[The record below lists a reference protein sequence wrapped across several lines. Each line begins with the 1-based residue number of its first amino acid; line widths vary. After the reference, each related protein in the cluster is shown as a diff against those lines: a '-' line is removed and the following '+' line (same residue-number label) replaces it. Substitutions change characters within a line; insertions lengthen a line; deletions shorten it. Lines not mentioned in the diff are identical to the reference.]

1 MTGVTKLKTLL
12 LASLSAVA
20 LASCGGGGADN
31 VASPGEGAFPPG
43 SGGGTGGGGG
53 TTNPPPGQ
61 AAADCPTGL
70 ANIGTV
76 ANGTLRACQL
86 PQTITGNLVLANRAG
101 TIYAISGR
109 VDVGQDRGA
118 DPNAPI
124 AGAQQGILTIEPGVR
139 LYGSGGLDYINV
151 QRGSQIFAEG
161 TATNPIIFTSRSNIE
176 GSSGAD
182 LIGQWG
188 GIVISGRAPIAAC
201 PAGATPPNINCVAT
215 FEGGVSLYGGNSPTD
230 NSGRLRYVQVRYPG
244 FEVQP
249 NRELNGISL
258 LGVGSG
264 TTIEYVQVHNSSDD
278 GIEFFGGTVNLKRI
292 VVTGA
297 DDDSLDTDE
306 GYRGGVQYLIVRQ
319 RANGG
324 DRAFEQSSA
333 GVQASLNSQ
342 PKFANFTV
350 IGSGRTGAGDLQ
362 VLNTG
367 TGGRFINGIL
377 TSANTAT
384 ACIDVDTASTV
395 AAAPR
400 WDSVVLSCSVS
411 FRNDSDVNGAETQ
424 ALFAAGANN
433 NASFTNTLTSGFV
446 NGASEA
452 AVTATDPKAIY
463 SFFDSTNYIGAVR
476 DANDTWWQGWTCGL
490 TSGSSC

>member
-1 MTGVTKLKTLL
+1 MNGAKLKIILV
-12 LASLSAVA
+12 ASVGA
-20 LASCGGGGADN
+20 LALAACSGGADN
-31 VASPGEGAFPPG
+31 VASPGEGAFPPN
-43 SGGGTGGGGG
+43 SGGGTGTGGG
-53 TTNPPPGQ
+53 TTTPPGQ
-61 AAADCPTGL
+61 AAADCPTGF
-70 ANIGTV
+70 ANVGTV

-86 PQTITGNLVLANRAG
+86 PQTIVGNLVVPLRAG
-101 TIYAISGR
+101 TVYAISGR

-118 DPNAPI
+118 DPNNPI
-124 AGAQQGILTIEPGVR
+124 AGAQQGILTIEAGVR
-139 LYGSGGLDYINV
+139 LFGSGGLDYINV

-176 GSSGAD
+176 GNSGAD

-188 GIVISGRAPIAAC
+188 GIVIAGRAPIASC
-201 PAGATPPNINCVAT
+201 PAGTTPPNVNCVAT

-249 NRELNGISL
+249 NRELNGITL

-264 TTIEYVQVHNSSDD
+264 TTIDHVQVHNSSDD
-278 GIEFFGGTVNLKRI
+278 GIEFFGGTVNLKH
-292 VVTGA
+292 VVITGA

-306 GYRGGVQYLIVRQ
+306 GWRGGVQYLIVRQ

-324 DRAFEQSSA
+324 DRGFEQSSA

-350 IGSGRTGAGDLQ
+350 IGSTRTGAGDVQ

-367 TGGRFINGIL
+367 TGGRFINGIF
-377 TSANTAT
+377 TSANTAS
-384 ACIDVDTASTV
+384 ACIDVDDTSTV

-400 WDSVVLSCSVS
+400 WDSVVLACSS
-411 FRNDSDVNGAETQ
+411 PFRNDSGVDAAQ
-424 ALFAAGANN
+424 ATTLFNVGANN
-433 NASFTNTLTSGFV
+433 SASHTSTLSGFV
-446 NGASEA
+446 NGSNEA
-452 AVTATDPKAIY
+452 GRVATDPKAIY
-463 SFFDSTNYIGAVR
+463 SFFDTVTYIGAVR
-476 DANDTWWQGWTCGL
+476 DANDTWWSGWTCGL
-490 TSGSSC
+490 ATGSSC

>member
-1 MTGVTKLKTLL
+1 MTGATKLKTLL
-12 LASLSAVA
+12 VMSLSALA
-20 LASCGGGGADN
+20 LAGCGGGADN

-43 SGGGTGGGGG
+43 TGGGGNGGG
-53 TTNPPPGQ
+53 TTPPPGTP
-61 AAADCPTGL
+61 AADCPAGL
-70 ANIGTV
+70 SNIGTV
-76 ANGTLRACQL
+76 ANNTLRACQL
-86 PQTITGNLVLANRAG
+86 PAKIVGNLVLSARAG

-109 VDVGQDRGA
+109 VDVGDDRGA
-118 DPNAPI
+118 DPLAPLP
-124 AGAQQGILTIEPGVR
+124 GSQQGILTIEPGVR

-151 QRGSQIFAEG
+151 QRGNQIFAEG
-161 TATNPIIFTSRSNIE
+161 TATNPIIFTSRSNID
-176 GSSGAD
+176 GNSGAD

-188 GIVISGRAPIAAC
+188 GIVISGRAPIASC
-201 PAGATPPNINCVAT
+201 PAGTTPPNINCVAT

-230 NSGRLRYVQVRYPG
+230 NSGRIRYVQVRYPG

-264 TTIEYVQVHNSSDD
+264 TTIDHVQVHNSSDD
-278 GIEFFGGTVNLKRI
+278 GIEFFGGTVNLKHI
-292 VVTGA
+292 VITGA

-324 DRAFEQSSA
+324 DRAFEQSSV

-342 PKFANFTV
+342 PKFANYTV
-350 IGSGRTGAGDLQ
+350 IGTGRTGAGDLQ

-367 TGGRFINGIL
+367 TGGRFINGVM
-377 TSANTAT
+377 TSANTAV
-384 ACIDVDTASTV
+384 ACLDVDTASTQ

-400 WDSVVLSCSVS
+400 WDAVNFSCSVA
-411 FRNDSDVNGAETQ
+411 FRNDIDIDGAATA
-424 ALFAAGANN
+424 ALFNAGTNN
-433 NASFTNTLTSGFV
+433 NSAFTASLNGFI
-446 NGASEA
+446 NGPNETARP
-452 AVTATDPKAIY
+452 AVDPKAIY
-463 SFFDSTNYIGAVR
+463 SFFDTTTYVGAVK

-490 TSGSSC
+490 ATGSSC

>member
-1 MTGVTKLKTLL
+1 MNGAKLKIILV
-12 LASLSAVA
+12 ASVGA
-20 LASCGGGGADN
+20 LALAACSGGADN
-31 VASPGEGAFPPG
+31 VASPGEGAFPPN
-43 SGGGTGGGGG
+43 SGGGTGTGGG
-53 TTNPPPGQ
+53 TTTPPGQ
-61 AAADCPTGL
+61 AAADCPTGF
-70 ANIGTV
+70 ANVGTV

-86 PQTITGNLVLANRAG
+86 PQTIVGNLVVPLRAG
-101 TIYAISGR
+101 TVYAISGR

-118 DPNAPI
+118 DPNNPI
-124 AGAQQGILTIEPGVR
+124 AGAQQGILTIEAGVR
-139 LYGSGGLDYINV
+139 LFGSGGLDYINV

-176 GSSGAD
+176 GNSGAD

-188 GIVISGRAPIAAC
+188 GIVIAGRAPIASC
-201 PAGATPPNINCVAT
+201 PAGTTPPNVNCVAT

-249 NRELNGISL
+249 NRELNGITL

-264 TTIEYVQVHNSSDD
+264 TTIDHVQVHNSSDD
-278 GIEFFGGTVNLKRI
+278 GIEFFGGTVNLKH
-292 VVTGA
+292 VVITGA

-306 GYRGGVQYLIVRQ
+306 GWRGGVQYLIVRQ

-324 DRAFEQSSA
+324 DRGFEQSSA

-350 IGSGRTGAGDLQ
+350 IGSTRTGAGDVQ

-367 TGGRFINGIL
+367 TVGRFINGIF
-377 TSANTAT
+377 TSANTAS
-384 ACIDVDTASTV
+384 ACIDVDDTSTV

-400 WDSVVLSCSVS
+400 WDSVVLACSS
-411 FRNDSDVNGAETQ
+411 PFRNDSGVDAAQ
-424 ALFAAGANN
+424 ATTLFNVGANN
-433 NASFTNTLTSGFV
+433 SASHTSTLSGFV
-446 NGASEA
+446 NGSNEA
-452 AVTATDPKAIY
+452 GRVATDPKAIY
-463 SFFDSTNYIGAVR
+463 SFFDTVTYIGAVR
-476 DANDTWWQGWTCGL
+476 DANDTWWSGWTCGL
-490 TSGSSC
+490 ATGSSC